1 MLTEKKIK
9 EYARTCGADIVGIT
23 STERLKELPK
33 EMNPQYIFPEAKSII
48 VLGYRIFRGVFRGIE
63 EGTWFASYN
72 LMGYNGIRWVF
83 QPVTMWNFTKIFEN
97 EGYEAIPVVDNF
109 PWSNID
115 NLSPDLIGQD
125 FINVNK
131 TAYGE
136 KEKYQ
141 GKWSR
146 AVDPSKPAPDIFIP
160 FKLLAYAAGLGTIG
174 HSGMF
179 LTPEFGPRQMFSCVI
194 TDMPLK
200 EDPLYEEQLCDNCML
215 CVKDCPVG
223 AISSKEKVS
232 INVAGKKVEWA
243 KVDFAKCSVSFHGGA
258 KEYNP
263 FMVTKED
270 EKGFSRQ
277 PYTESMKY
285 KMSPVNFD
293 GRAIEGM
300 RGCQMACFMHLESQN
315 KLKNTFKQPFR
326 RKPAWVL
333 TQERQMSVDLPSQ
346 NIKKMTVDE

>member
-1 MLTEKKIK
+1 MLTEKEIK
-9 EYARTCGADIVGIT
+9 EHAKLCGADIVGIT
-23 STERLKELPK
+23 STERLKDLPK
-33 EMNPQYIFPEAKSII
+33 EMNPLYIFPEAKSVI

-83 QPVTMWNFTKIFEN
+83 QPVTMWNFTKILEDQ
-97 EGYEAIPVVDNF
+97 GYEAIPVVDNF

-115 NLSPDLIGQD
+115 NLQPDMIGQD

-131 TAYGE
+131 TAYGNMD
-136 KEKYQ
+136 KYA

-146 AVDPSKPAPDIFIP
+146 PVSPSKPAPDIFIP
-160 FKLLAYAAGLGTIG
+160 FKLLAYAAGLGNIG
-174 HSGMF
+174 YSGMF

-200 EDPLYEEQLCDNCML
+200 EDPLYEEPLCDNCML
-215 CVKDCPVG
+215 CVKECPG
-223 AISSKEKVS
+223 KAISEKEKVAA
-232 INVAGKKVEWA
+232 IVAGKKLEWA
-243 KVDFAKCSVSFHGGA
+243 KVDFKKCSIAFHGGT
-258 KEYNP
+258 KEFNP

-270 EKGFSRQ
+270 EEGFNKK

-285 KMSPVNFD
+285 KLEPTNFD
-293 GRAIEGM
+293 GRGIEGM
-300 RGCQMACFMHLESQN
+300 RGCQMACFMHLESQGKLTN
-315 KLKNTFKQPFR
+315 KFKKPFR

-333 TQERQMSVDLPSQ
+333 KEERQSSTDKYIENRM
-346 NIKKMTVDE
+346 KVDE